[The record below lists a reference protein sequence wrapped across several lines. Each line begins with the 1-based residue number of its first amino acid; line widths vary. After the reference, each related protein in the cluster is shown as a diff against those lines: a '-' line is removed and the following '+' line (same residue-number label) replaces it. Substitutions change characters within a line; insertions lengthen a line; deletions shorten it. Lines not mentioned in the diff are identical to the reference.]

1 MHCVFHVDVLTATGA
16 GKRVCS
22 KTGAPLV
29 QTGADVEVEYGQD
42 PLKVK
47 EIGTMDTAL
56 IRKQRTEYYEKPT
69 RVSWPSSVNVTM
81 GVGCRGSYCIFR
93 RGIVLWH
100 STLFAR
106 GTALSPPLLWVYSR
120 LCVCVCVR
128 TSS

>member
-1 MHCVFHVDVLTATGA
+1 MRCVFHVDVLTATGA

-56 IRKQRTEYYEKPT
+56 IRKQRTEYYESPT
-69 RVSWPSSVNVTM
+69 RVSRPSSVKANM
-81 GVGCRGSYCIFR
+81 GAGR
-93 RGIVLWH
+93 RGCC
-100 STLFAR
+100 F
-106 GTALSPPLLWVYSR
+106 
-120 LCVCVCVR
+120 
-128 TSS
+128 

>member
-1 MHCVFHVDVLTATGA
+1 MNVLTTTTTFTTTTTGA

-69 RVSWPSSVNVTM
+69 KVSRPSSVKPNM
-81 GVGCRGSYCIFR
+81 GAGR
-93 RGIVLWH
+93 RGCY
-100 STLFAR
+100 F
-106 GTALSPPLLWVYSR
+106 
-120 LCVCVCVR
+120 
-128 TSS
+128 